1 MRRDGFVLIGA
12 LLTAVFL
19 FSAVGCTEDNGTLP
33 PDEEIPTYLP
43 NTDGS
48 YWTYEY
54 QRYQNNVP
62 LGDPFSVTYTF
73 DGSTVV
79 GNEVVQ
85 NFVRTVEEG
94 LPYQVFLIQDNEINT
109 YKMYGREYY
118 DGARGLTDSVYFDPV
133 WFWVQYPFSVGT
145 NWQVVNVTGISPLAI
160 GLPADID
167 NDGHDDTVDVEI
179 NCSTVVKGDVTTE
192 VGIFTDAY
200 KVQRNLYITYYL
212 TQGGESKIDFEQF
225 FWFKPEKGTV
235 EMSGDE
241 IGYPNGPRYTFE
253 SSLGE
258 YDIKP
263 LPE

>member
-1 MRRDGFVLIGA
+1 MRKNGFVLIGA
-12 LLTAVFL
+12 LFTAVILYSVF
-19 FSAVGCTEDNGTLP
+19 GCTEDGTTP
-33 PDEEIPTYLP
+33 PDEQIPTYLP
-43 NTDGS
+43 NTDQS
-48 YWTYEY
+48 YWTYTY
-54 QRYQNNVP
+54 QRYLNNVP

-73 DGSTVV
+73 DGSSVV
-79 GNEVVQ
+79 GGEAVQ
-85 NFVRTVEEG
+85 NFVLAVDGE
-94 LPYQVFLIQDNEINT
+94 LPYEVFLVQDNEMNT

-118 DGARGLTDSVYFDPV
+118 DGTRGMTDSVYFDPV
-133 WFWVQYPFSVGT
+133 WFWAEYPFSVGT
-145 NWQVVNVTGISPLAI
+145 NWQVVNVTEISPLAI

-200 KVQRNLYITYYL
+200 KVRRNLYVTYYL
-212 TQGGESKIDFEQF
+212 TQGGESKIDFEQY

-235 EMSGDE
+235 KMSGDE
-241 IGYPNGPRYTFE
+241 IGYPNGPHYTFE
-253 SSLGE
+253 SSLSE